1 MKGALSLV
9 FGLAGGVI
17 GALAVRVLEPEP
29 APVRVAAK
37 APEPAED
44 RAVRDADQDRHI
56 ADLDRRIA
64 EIERGAGS
72 DQAAPPPSVARPRG
86 EGEGPGEGGA
96 EAAPAAPEQSV
107 EELVRGLK
115 GKKLGPDDTNRLFAW
130 FTNHKDRI
138 GAVVAAIQK
147 EIAADP
153 TNPELQVALATAYV
167 ADLWNNTQDGPQRGI
182 VWMKASAAYDAAIKL
197 EPEHWTARFGKA
209 FGTSMAPE
217 FLGMRPE
224 AIRQFEELL
233 DIQKRRPPEPHF
245 ADTYFRLGTLY
256 KDAGNVEKAREI
268 WNAGLVLFPDNE
280 ELKGTIEAST
290 KR

>member
-17 GALAVRVLEPEP
+17 GALAVRAMDTGSAPVRAAAPERPAPAVDKDEIARAVRAELDRRSAERPEP
-29 APVRVAAK
+29 AATPPVATPAA
-37 APEPAED
+37 
-44 RAVRDADQDRHI
+44 V
-56 ADLDRRIA
+56 
-64 EIERGAGS
+64 
-72 DQAAPPPSVARPRG
+72 PPHG
-86 EGEGPGEGGA
+86 EGEGPGEGDATAAGA
-96 EAAPAAPEQSV
+96 SV
-107 EELVRGLK
+107 ESVVQGLK
-115 GKKLGPDDTNRLFAW
+115 GKKLVPADTDRLFEW
-130 FTNHKDRI
+130 LTNHQDRI
-138 GAVVAAIQK
+138 GDVITAIQK

-153 TNPELQVALATAYV
+153 ANPELQVALATAYV
-167 ADLWNNTQDGPQRGI
+167 AELWNNTPQGPQQGI

-268 WNAGLVLFPDNE
+268 WNAGLVLFPDNK